1 MCRIGA
7 ACVHRGEEP
16 SFGGTHGSGTIF
28 FSGCSCRCFF
38 CQNRQISRCGTG
50 RQVTP
55 AELHAA
61 ALRLIE
67 SGVHN
72 LNFVT
77 ADHFWPHVRDLCRRL
92 RHEGHT
98 LPFLYNCSGYQ
109 CCDLVDEV
117 SELMDIFVPDL
128 KFMSPDLAREC
139 MGDPRYPELALAA
152 LRLMVERRGF
162 LDVWDPSGQRV
173 ARQGVLVRHL
183 VLPGEVENSLSTL
196 RVLRSEFGRLLPLSL
211 MSQFQ
216 PTVACSENARFMRA
230 VTAEEYQRVCGL
242 AEELGFV
249 TVYVQPE
256 FGDLDFFPDFESEE
270 PFGAGR
276 QTCPL
281 PTNGV

>member
-16 SFGGTHGSGTIF
+16 SFSGTRGSGTVF
-28 FSGCSCRCFF
+28 FTGCSCRCFF
-38 CQNRQISRCGTG
+38 CQNHQISRERTG
-50 RQVTP
+50 REVTP
-55 AELHAA
+55 GELHTA

-92 RHEGHT
+92 RDEGHA

-109 CCDLVDEV
+109 CRELVAEA
-117 SELMDIFVPDL
+117 SELMDIFLPDL
-128 KFMSPDLAREC
+128 KYTSPDLAREC
-139 MGDPRYPELALAA
+139 MGDSRYPEVALAA
-152 LRLMVERRGF
+152 LRQMVERRGF
-162 LDVWDPSGQRV
+162 LDVWDPSGETV

-183 VLPGEVENSLSTL
+183 VLPDEVENSLRTL
-196 RVLRSEFGRLLPLSL
+196 RVLRSEFGRLLPLSI
-211 MSQFQ
+211 MSQFR
-216 PTVACSENARFMRA
+216 PTRACAAEARFTRA

-256 FGDLDFFPDFESEE
+256 FGDPGFFPDFESQE
-270 PFGAGR
+270 PFGSSR
-276 QTCPL
+276 
-281 PTNGV
+281 